1 MQPCR
6 EFQIRN
12 QNEGV
17 SGICIHS
24 SIFCDCSFNKLED
37 FTALQFGQI
46 SCRRILISRK
56 INFPAM
62 SLPVSLLLM
71 SFFQSRRQDS
81 MTSQLL
87 RTVVT
92 SFQIFTAFASAPVD
106 SSSMYPLIYNG
117 CFTSS
122 TEMKDLGPYVY
133 QTPNYC
139 QQQCINLNKSL
150 MATSRRSHCRCGDSP
165 LEFSGLG
172 FDAECSSACTG
183 YNIGSCR

>member
-17 SGICIHS
+17 SEICVHS
-24 SIFCDCSFNKLED
+24 SIFCDCSFDKLGN
-37 FTALQFGQI
+37 FTALHFWWGFYK
-46 SCRRILISRK
+46 RI
-56 INFPAM
+56 P
-62 SLPVSLLLM
+62 
-71 SFFQSRRQDS
+71 QSRHQNS
-81 MTSQLL
+81 MTSPLL

-150 MATSRRSHCRCGDSP
+150 MATSRRSHCWCGDSP
-165 LEFSGLG
+165 SEFSGLG